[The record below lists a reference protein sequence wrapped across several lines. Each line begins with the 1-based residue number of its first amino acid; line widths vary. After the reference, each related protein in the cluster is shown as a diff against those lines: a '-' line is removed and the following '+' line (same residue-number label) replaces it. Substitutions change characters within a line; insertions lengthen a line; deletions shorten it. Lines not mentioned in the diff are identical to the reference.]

1 MKGFTGLMNFW
12 GHTSLKGLEVQV
24 TNILLAVEHMIQ
36 ERAEEAKKQ
45 KQGINWKKFD
55 YVGS

>member
-1 MKGFTGLMNFW
+1 MNFW